1 METESSITIAH
12 AAKAVMDTPEQLQQ
26 QQLKFDSVCAGG
38 IWWGESKGNSSEL
51 KVSYYQMLIFYK
63 SVAAAV
69 MAFER

>member
-12 AAKAVMDTPEQLQQ
+12 AAKAVMDTPDQL
-26 QQLKFDSVCAGG
+26 QQLKFDPVCAGD

-51 KVSYYQMLIFYK
+51 KVSYYQILIFYK

>member
-26 QQLKFDSVCAGG
+26 QLKFDPVCAGD
-38 IWWGESKGNSSEL
+38 IWWGESKGNLSEL
-51 KVSYYQMLIFYK
+51 KVSYYQMLTFYK

-69 MAFER
+69 VAFER